1 MADTKSPQ
9 AAILHNNEVQVL
21 NHCGMEY
28 YKTAATFYYTKA
40 PNPLLVVYWNH
51 LHTQVWKNKFWFS
64 QQFYLTF

>member
-40 PNPLLVVYWNH
+40 PNPLLVVY
-51 LHTQVWKNKFWFS
+51 
-64 QQFYLTF
+64 